1 MYHEMI
7 PPCRESITES
17 GPVVLALGTM
27 VNCIRAPLSTPP
39 APNTLLSWND
49 TDFVFHL
56 LPRGVSTE
64 GLVNTSLRL
73 QDSDPMHKLIYDAG
87 SCSGVYFLGN
97 EIVCK
102 VKGWK
107 EGMQLE
113 SETIAFVREHFPT
126 IPVPEILYSWIDKS
140 INRSFDIM
148 KRVHARTLD
157 KAWADLTPQQRLN
170 IAEQVAGYITLL
182 ATKTAKRFETISGCG
197 VGTPALIAG
206 WPFESPIHTWFR
218 RTLPPYSVAEY
229 RDYAK
234 RISTAPPP
242 EFDDEFVFYH
252 DDQGPTN
259 VLVSDDG
266 NSVAAI
272 IDWENAAFY
281 PRYWVATVQFAHAGF
296 LLEPPE
302 GQRRFEGD
310 DEWGLS
316 LVAALKQHGFDDCKD
331 AYRAWSKGKAAD
343 VDTEKD
349 LAEWR
354 KILDDGYPYEE
365 TGV

>member
-1 MYHEMI
+1 MFHEMI
-7 PPCRESITES
+7 PPCRESITKS
-17 GPVVLALGTM
+17 SPNILALGTS
-27 VNCIRAPLSTPP
+27 VNCVRTPLASPP
-39 APNTLLSWND
+39 PPNTLLSWHD
-49 TDFVFHL
+49 GDFIFHL
-56 LPRGVSTE
+56 LPRCQSTAN
-64 GLVNTSLRL
+64 LIDSSPQL
-73 QDSDPMHKLIYDAG
+73 QDSLPMHELIYDAG

-113 SETIAFVREHFPT
+113 SETIAFVREHFPP
-126 IPVPEILYSWIDKS
+126 IPVPEILYTWIDKS

-157 KAWADLTPQQRLN
+157 KAWADLTPQQRLI
-170 IAEQVAGYITLL
+170 IAEQVAGYIALL
-182 ATKTAKRFETISGCG
+182 ATKTAK
-197 VGTPALIAG
+197 
-206 WPFESPIHTWFR
+206 SPIHTWFR
-218 RTLPPYSVAEY
+218 RTLPPYSAAEY

-242 EFDDEFVFYH
+242 EFDDDFVFYH

-259 VLVSDDG
+259 ILVSDDG

-272 IDWENAAFY
+272 IDWGNAAFY

-296 LLEPPE
+296 LLEPPK

-310 DEWGLS
+310 DEWGLL
-316 LVAALKQHGFDDCKD
+316 LVEALKQYGFDSCKE
-331 AYRAWSKGKAAD
+331 AYKVWSKGQVEA

-354 KILDDGYPYEE
+354 KILDDGYPNEE

>member
-1 MYHEMI
+1 MYQ
-7 PPCRESITES
+7 ESITES
-17 GPVVLALGTM
+17 GPNILALGTS
-27 VNCIRAPLSTPP
+27 VNCVRTPLASPP
-39 APNTLLSWND
+39 PPNTLLSWHD
-49 TDFVFHL
+49 EDFIFHL
-56 LPRGVSTE
+56 LPRGRSTAN
-64 GLVNTSLRL
+64 LINSSPQL
-73 QDSDPMHKLIYDAG
+73 QDSLPMHELIYDAG
-87 SCSGVYFLGN
+87 SCSGVYLLGN

-102 VKGWK
+102 VRGWK

-113 SETIAFVREHFPT
+113 SETIAFVREHLST
-126 IPVPEILYSWIDKS
+126 IPVPQILYTWIDKS

-170 IAEQVAGYITLL
+170 IAEQVAEYLALL

-218 RTLPPYSVAEY
+218 RTLPPYSAAEY
-229 RDYAK
+229 RDYAR

-242 EFDDEFVFYH
+242 EFDDDFVSYH

-259 VLVSDDG
+259 ILVSDDG

-296 LLEPPE
+296 LLQPSN

-310 DEWGLS
+310 DEWGLL
-316 LVAALKQHGFDDCKD
+316 LVEALKQYGFDSCKE
-331 AYRAWSKGKAAD
+331 AYKVWSKGQVEA

-354 KILDDGYPYEE
+354 KILDDGYPNEE

>member
-1 MYHEMI
+1 
-7 PPCRESITES
+7 
-17 GPVVLALGTM
+17 
-27 VNCIRAPLSTPP
+27 
-39 APNTLLSWND
+39 
-49 TDFVFHL
+49 
-56 LPRGVSTE
+56 
-64 GLVNTSLRL
+64 
-73 QDSDPMHKLIYDAG
+73 
-87 SCSGVYFLGN
+87 
-97 EIVCK
+97 
-102 VKGWK
+102 
-107 EGMQLE
+107 
-113 SETIAFVREHFPT
+113 
-126 IPVPEILYSWIDKS
+126 
-140 INRSFDIM
+140 M

-170 IAEQVAGYITLL
+170 IAEQVAGYISLL

-218 RTLPPYSVAEY
+218 RTLPPYSAAEY
-229 RDYAK
+229 RNYAK

-259 VLVSDDG
+259 ILVSDDG
-266 NSVAAI
+266 DSVAAI

-296 LLEPPE
+296 LLEPPK

-316 LVAALKQHGFDDCKD
+316 LVAALKQHGFDSCKE
-331 AYRAWSKGKAAD
+331 AYKAWSKGKAED

-365 TGV
+365 SDV

>member
-17 GPVVLALGTM
+17 SPNVLTLGTS
-27 VNCIRAPLSTPP
+27 VNCVRTPLASPP
-39 APNTLLSWND
+39 PRNTLLSWHD
-49 TDFVFHL
+49 GDFIFHL
-56 LPRGVSTE
+56 LPRCQSTAN
-64 GLVNTSLRL
+64 LIDSSLQL
-73 QDSDPMHKLIYDAG
+73 QDSLPMHELIYDAG
-87 SCSGVYFLGN
+87 SSSGVYSLGN

-126 IPVPEILYSWIDKS
+126 IPVPEILYTWIDKS

-157 KAWADLTPQQRLN
+157 KAWMDLTPQQRLN
-170 IAEQVAGYITLL
+170 IAEQVAGYIALL
-182 ATKTAKRFETISGCG
+182 ATKTAKR
-197 VGTPALIAG
+197 
-206 WPFESPIHTWFR
+206 
-218 RTLPPYSVAEY
+218 RTLPPYSAAEY

-242 EFDDEFVFYH
+242 EFDDDFVFYH

-259 VLVSDDG
+259 ILVSDDG

-296 LLEPPE
+296 LLEPPK

-316 LVAALKQHGFDDCKD
+316 LVAALKQHGFDSCKE
-331 AYRAWSKGKAAD
+331 AYKAWSKGKAED

-349 LAEWR
+349 LAEWQ
-354 KILDDGYPYEE
+354 KILDDGYPYKESD
-365 TGV
+365 V

>member
-1 MYHEMI
+1 MSLNSAACPAANIVHIKYITGTPSYLAVMYHEMI

-17 GPVVLALGTM
+17 SPNILALGTM

-39 APNTLLSWND
+39 APNTLLSWHD
-49 TDFVFHL
+49 EDFIFHL
-56 LPRGVSTE
+56 LPRGRSTAN
-64 GLVNTSLRL
+64 LINSSPQL
-73 QDSDPMHKLIYDAG
+73 QDSLPMHELIYDAG
-87 SCSGVYFLGN
+87 SCSGVYFLGK

-113 SETIAFVREHFPT
+113 CQTIAFVREHFPT

-170 IAEQVAGYITLL
+170 IAEQVAG
-182 ATKTAKRFETISGCG
+182 
-197 VGTPALIAG
+197 
-206 WPFESPIHTWFR
+206 
-218 RTLPPYSVAEY
+218 RTLPPYSAAEY

-242 EFDDEFVFYH
+242 EFDDDFVFYH

-259 VLVSDDG
+259 ILVSDDG
-266 NSVAAI
+266 DSVAAI

-296 LLEPPE
+296 LLEPPK

-316 LVAALKQHGFDDCKD
+316 LVAALKQYGFDDCKE
-331 AYRAWSKGKAAD
+331 AYKAWSKGKAED

-365 TGV
+365 SDV